1 MMTDSEILQ
10 IIDANPGIKAL
21 ADAGNDAGCAFALV
35 PLLPTVTVSR
45 SITLKEIMTAFSTPE
60 AGWSVIARVKAAT
73 SSPSA
78 PPWLVS
84 ALAWLDPA
92 TANAGLDFGQPI
104 VRQQI
109 QALGAAGVLT
119 AAEVA
124 TLLGLA
130 EQPYPLKADDVS
142 RIYAPRRAR

>member
-1 MMTDSEILQ
+1 MTDSEILAV
-10 IIDANPGIKAL
+10 IDAHPAVKSL

-35 PLLPTVTVSR
+35 PLLPTVIVSR
-45 SITLKEIMTAFSTPE
+45 DVTLKEIMTAFATPE
-60 AGWSVIARVKAAT
+60 AGWSVISKVKAAT

-84 ALAWLDPA
+84 AVAWLDPQ
-92 TANAGLDFGQPI
+92 TPNAGLDFGASI

-109 QALGAAGVLT
+109 QALGANGTLT

-124 TLLGLA
+124 LLLALA
-130 EQPYPLKADDVS
+130 EQPYPITGNDIS
-142 RIYAPRRAR
+142 RIYAGRRAK